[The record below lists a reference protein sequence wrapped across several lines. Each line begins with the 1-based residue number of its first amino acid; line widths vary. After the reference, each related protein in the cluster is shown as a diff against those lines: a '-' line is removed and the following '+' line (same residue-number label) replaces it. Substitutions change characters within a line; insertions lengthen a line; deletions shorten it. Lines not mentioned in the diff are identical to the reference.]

1 MKLLSLGRMVGVC
14 YFKFKLNEVI
24 ELGQAEKEEEEEEE
38 EEEEVQEAEAVQL
51 HF

>member
-1 MKLLSLGRMVGVC
+1 
-14 YFKFKLNEVI
+14 LNEVI
-24 ELGQAEKEEEEEEE
+24 ELGQAEEEEE